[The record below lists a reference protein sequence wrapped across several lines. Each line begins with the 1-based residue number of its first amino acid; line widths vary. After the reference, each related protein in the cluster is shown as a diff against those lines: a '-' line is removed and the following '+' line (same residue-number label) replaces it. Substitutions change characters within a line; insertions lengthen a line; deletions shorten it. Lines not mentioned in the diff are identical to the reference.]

1 MHVPLFK
8 QTVPLRDRRLVG
20 GPATQALLPL
30 KYKWL
35 YETYKKALN
44 NFWLPTEVSMGNDK
58 LDYPTLR
65 ENTKHQYDWLFSM
78 LTTMDMVV
86 TEAIDVSIMRHATAP
101 ELRQWLALQGQQE
114 AIHTDSYTV
123 IAEEIG
129 LNPDEVFGRYLQ
141 EESLYNKIAM
151 AAEYSDM
158 LDGITD
164 ISKPGEMEKFI
175 VAYTFF
181 PLILESSWF
190 YLGLS
195 AGTYPSRFERKMLG
209 TADMFSY
216 IRKDESLHYSVGL
229 TVINDIMHENPDIN
243 LREVQTAILDMVTA
257 GLALEDKFARDT
269 YRDLPGL
276 GADAYMEQ
284 CRFLMNVNLKRLGM
298 IHPDCVDAE
307 VALPWV
313 SETVELKREFNFFE
327 RKNSEYQ
334 VSTDL
339 FGNTDEDDDTPNE
352 EPGWNNPLQSLRGL

>member
-8 QTVPLRDRRLVG
+8 QTVPIKDRRLVG

-44 NFWLPTEVSMGNDK
+44 NFWLPTEVGMGNDK
-58 LDYPTLR
+58 LDYPTLNP
-65 ENTKHQYDWLFSM
+65 NTKHQYDWLFSM

-101 ELRQWLALQGQQE
+101 EFRQWLALQGQQE

-129 LNPDEVFGRYLQ
+129 LDPDAVFNRYLQ

-151 AAEYSDM
+151 AAEYSNM
-158 LDGITD
+158 LDA
-164 ISKPGEMEKFI
+164 ISDLSQPGEMEKFI

-229 TVINDIMHENPDIN
+229 SVVGDIVKENQQVN
-243 LREVQTAILDMVTA
+243 RAEVNSAILDMVTK
-257 GLALEDKFARDT
+257 ALLLEERFAQDT
-269 YRDLPGL
+269 YRQLPGL

-284 CRFLMNVNLKRLGM
+284 CRFLMKVNLRRLGLS
-298 IHPDCVDAE
+298 HPDCEDATL
-307 VALPWV
+307 ALPWV

-334 VSTDL
+334 VSADL
-339 FGNTDEDDDTPNE
+339 FGSMDDDDDTPNE